1 MISSRSNV
9 VVFGEAKLTDVRVAL
24 QQHLQSIR
32 WSSGKSRIGRDQELF
47 DVWIHE
53 NAPGIA
59 SNRSTFELSI
69 DQINRADV
77 VIVLYTGEAGSAPEG
92 SPIGICHAELQA
104 AMARRPEIVYVVDL
118 LPLRMDGRARDA
130 DFRRYVD
137 QLSTYRTSAASQ
149 PVLHAVAAEVLQE
162 AVAQLVRRGA
172 SAGSRKPDRGQ
183 ALEWRQLDLAD
194 RQGAMRDALAASLGA
209 RPLGPGAEG
218 VLHHLALPSGGD
230 VAARLDAI
238 PGATSDPAARE
249 RVGQPFLRDHLHV
262 QALVDHQLVGPV
274 HVIACQRGVT
284 EAQALRM
291 LGTPDAIAV
300 PSDFGV
306 YAADHALKIQ
316 LVLLA
321 NCTDVTAMA
330 VAARRYHEWL
340 VQTGE
345 GARVLKRAQA
355 RTNILRAI
363 AAQPTDRDIAP
374 GATARPAR
382 PRRRGAPG
390 R

>member
-9 VVFGEAKLTDVRVAL
+9 VVFGDAKLTDVRVAL

-53 NAPGIA
+53 NAPGIG

-92 SPIGICHAELQA
+92 SAIGICHAELQA

-118 LPLRMDGRARDA
+118 LPLRMDGGARDA

-172 SAGSRKPDRGQ
+172 SAKAGPRPSAGVAPARSR
-183 ALEWRQLDLAD
+183 
-194 RQGAMRDALAASLGA
+194 
-209 RPLGPGAEG
+209 
-218 VLHHLALPSGGD
+218 
-230 VAARLDAI
+230 
-238 PGATSDPAARE
+238 
-249 RVGQPFLRDHLHV
+249 
-262 QALVDHQLVGPV
+262 
-274 HVIACQRGVT
+274 
-284 EAQALRM
+284 
-291 LGTPDAIAV
+291 
-300 PSDFGV
+300 
-306 YAADHALKIQ
+306 
-316 LVLLA
+316 
-321 NCTDVTAMA
+321 
-330 VAARRYHEWL
+330 
-340 VQTGE
+340 
-345 GARVLKRAQA
+345 
-355 RTNILRAI
+355 
-363 AAQPTDRDIAP
+363 
-374 GATARPAR
+374 RPAR
-382 PRRRGAPG
+382 RHARRIGRVSGSAPA
-390 R
+390 RTR